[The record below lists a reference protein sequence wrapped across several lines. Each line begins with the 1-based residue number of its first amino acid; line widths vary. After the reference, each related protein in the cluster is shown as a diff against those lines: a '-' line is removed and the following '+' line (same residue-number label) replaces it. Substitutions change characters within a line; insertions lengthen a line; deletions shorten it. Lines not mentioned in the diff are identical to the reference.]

1 MSIPGWQEII
11 VLLLLPPGSLILIA
25 VLGFLI
31 YSKWTWAG
39 SAVIVTAL
47 ALLIALS
54 LPRTGQQLMA
64 SLEAYASPL
73 NAYGLDQAR
82 KDAKAIVVLAG
93 GRYANAPEFG
103 GDTVSRPTLERLR
116 YGVYLHRQTELPLL
130 VSGGS
135 AGGEKIS
142 EAELMQQVLEQD
154 YKLAANWQEKYSRN
168 TFENAL
174 ESAELLR
181 AASIEHVILVTHG
194 YHMRRAIW
202 SFEQMGIKVTAA
214 PTGFTTLGYRG
225 RTVHAYLPSA
235 GGLYLSSLALREH
248 LGYLWYQL
256 AYRNIDSAGQAQ
268 PATSPAS
275 EG

>member
-1 MSIPGWQEII
+1 VSIPGWQEI
-11 VLLLLPPGSLILIA
+11 VALLLLPPGSLILIA
-25 VLGFLI
+25 MLGFLI

-39 SAVIVTAL
+39 SVVIITAL

-64 SLEAYASPL
+64 SLEAYATPL
-73 NAYGLDQAR
+73 DADGLDLAR
-82 KDAKAIVVLAG
+82 EDAKAIVVLAG

-103 GDTVSRPTLERLR
+103 GDTVSRRTLERLR
-116 YGVYLHRQTELPLL
+116 YGVYLHRRAELPLL

-135 AGGEKIS
+135 VGGEKIS

-202 SFEQMGIKVTAA
+202 SFEQMGVKVTAA
-214 PTGFTTLGYRG
+214 PMGLTTLGRRG

-235 GGLYLSSLALREH
+235 RGLYLSGIALREH

-268 PATSPAS
+268 PAATPGS

>member
-1 MSIPGWQEII
+1 MSIPGWQEI
-11 VLLLLPPGSLILIA
+11 VASLLLPPGSLILIA

-31 YSKWTWAG
+31 FSKWTWAG
-39 SAVIVTAL
+39 SVVIVTAL

-64 SLEAYASPL
+64 SLESHATPL
-73 NAYGLDQAR
+73 EADGLEQAQ
-82 KDAKAIVVLAG
+82 KDAKAIVVLGG
-93 GRYANAPEFG
+93 GRYADAPEFG

-116 YGVYLHRQTELPLL
+116 YGAYLHRLTKLPLL

-135 AGGEKIS
+135 VNGEKIS
-142 EAELMQQVLEQD
+142 EAELMQQALRQD
-154 YKLAANWQEKYSRN
+154 YRLAANWQEKYSRN

-181 AASIEHVILVTHG
+181 AARIEHVILVTHG

-202 SFEQMGIKVTAA
+202 SFEQMGITVTPA
-214 PTGFTTLGYRG
+214 PTGLTTLGRRG
-225 RTVHAYLPSA
+225 RTAHAYLPSA
-235 GGLYLSSLALREH
+235 RGLYLSSLALRER

-256 AYRNIDSAGQAQ
+256 AYRDLNSAGQAQ
-268 PATSPAS
+268 PAVS
-275 EG
+275 GG

>member
-1 MSIPGWQEII
+1 M
-11 VLLLLPPGSLILIA
+11 
-25 VLGFLI
+25 LGFVI

-39 SAVIVTAL
+39 SIVIVATL

-64 SLEAYASPL
+64 SLEAYATPL
-73 NAYGLDQAR
+73 RAAGLDQAQ
-82 KDAKAIVVLAG
+82 KDAKAIVVLAS

-103 GDTVSRPTLERLR
+103 ADTVSRWTLERLR
-116 YGVYLHRQTELPLL
+116 YGAYLHRRTKLPLL

-135 AGGEKIS
+135 VGGEKIS
-142 EAELMQQVLEQD
+142 EAELMQQALRQD
-154 YKLAANWQEKYSRN
+154 YKLAANWQEKHSRN

-181 AASIEHVILVTHG
+181 AANIEHVILVTHG

-214 PTGFTTLGYRG
+214 PTGLTTLGYRG
-225 RTVHAYLPSA
+225 RTVYAYMPSA
-235 GGLYLSSLALREH
+235 QGLYLSSLALREH
-248 LGYLWYQL
+248 LGYLWYRL

-268 PATSPAS
+268 PAVLPAT

>member
-1 MSIPGWQEII
+1 MSIPGWQEI
-11 VLLLLPPGSLILIA
+11 VALLLLPPGSLILIA
-25 VLGFLI
+25 TLGFFI

-39 SAVIVTAL
+39 SVVIVTAL

-64 SLEAYASPL
+64 SLEAYATPL
-73 NAYGLDQAR
+73 HADGLDQAQ
-82 KDAKAIVVLAG
+82 KDAKAIVVLGG

-103 GDTVSRPTLERLR
+103 GDTVSRRTLERLR
-116 YGVYLHRQTELPLL
+116 YGVYLHRRTELPLF

-135 AGGEKIS
+135 LGGEKIS

-154 YKLAANWQEKYSRN
+154 YKLAANWQAKHSRN

-202 SFEQMGIKVTAA
+202 SFEQMGVKVTAA
-214 PTGFTTLGYRG
+214 PMGLTTLGYQG

-235 GGLYLSSLALREH
+235 RGLYLSSRALREH
-248 LGYLWYQL
+248 LGNLWYQL
-256 AYRNIDSAGQAQ
+256 AYRNIDSGGQAQ
-268 PATSPAS
+268 PAASAAS

>member
-1 MSIPGWQEII
+1 MSIPGWQEI
-11 VLLLLPPGSLILIA
+11 VALLLLPPGSLILIA
-25 VLGFLI
+25 ILGFVI

-64 SLEAYASPL
+64 SLEAYATPL
-73 NAYGLDQAR
+73 NADGLDQAQ

-93 GRYANAPEFG
+93 GRYADAPEFG
-103 GDTVSRPTLERLR
+103 GDTVSRRTLERLR
-116 YGVYLHRQTELPLL
+116 YGVYLHRRTRLPLL

-135 AGGEKIS
+135 VSGEKIS
-142 EAELMQQVLEQD
+142 LAELMQQALAQD
-154 YKLAANWQEKYSRN
+154 YRLAANWRETHSRN

-181 AASIEHVILVTHG
+181 AANIGHVILVTHG

-202 SFEQMGIKVTAA
+202 SFEQMGVTVTAA
-214 PTGFTTLGYRG
+214 PMGLTTLGYQG

-235 GGLYLSSLALREH
+235 QGLYLSSLALREH

-268 PATSPAS
+268 PAASPAS
-275 EG
+275 DG

>member
-11 VLLLLPPGSLILIA
+11 VLLVLPPGSLILIA

-64 SLEAYASPL
+64 SLEAYTSPL
-73 NAYGLDQAR
+73 GADGLDQAR
-82 KDAKAIVVLAG
+82 KNAKAIVVLAG

-235 GGLYLSSLALREH
+235 KGLYLSSLALREH
-248 LGYLWYQL
+248 LGYLWYQF

-268 PATSPAS
+268 PATSPS
-275 EG
+275 SDG

>member
-1 MSIPGWQEII
+1 MSIPGWQEI
-11 VLLLLPPGSLILIA
+11 VALLLLPPGSLILIA
-25 VLGFLI
+25 MLGFLI

-39 SAVIVTAL
+39 SVVIITAL

-64 SLEAYASPL
+64 SLEAYATPL
-73 NAYGLDQAR
+73 DADGLDLAR
-82 KDAKAIVVLAG
+82 EDAKAIVVLAG

-103 GDTVSRPTLERLR
+103 GDTVSRRTLERLR
-116 YGVYLHRQTELPLL
+116 YGVYLHRRAELPLL

-135 AGGEKIS
+135 VGGEKIS

-154 YKLAANWQEKYSRN
+154 YMLAANWQEKYSRN

-202 SFEQMGIKVTAA
+202 SFEQMGVKVTAA
-214 PTGFTTLGYRG
+214 PMGLTTLGRRG

-235 GGLYLSSLALREH
+235 WGLYLSSLALREH

-268 PATSPAS
+268 PAASPGS

>member
-1 MSIPGWQEII
+1 MSIPDWQEIV

-25 VLGFLI
+25 ILGFLI
-31 YSKWTWAG
+31 YSKWAWAG
-39 SAVIVTAL
+39 SVVIVTAL

-64 SLEAYASPL
+64 SLETYATSL
-73 NAYGLDQAR
+73 DADGLDQAQ

-103 GDTVSRPTLERLR
+103 GDTVNRPTLERLR
-116 YGVYLHRQTELPLL
+116 YGVYLHRQTKLPLL

-135 AGGEKIS
+135 VNGEKIS
-142 EAELMQQVLEQD
+142 EAELMQQVLQQD
-154 YKLAANWQEKYSRN
+154 YKLAANWQEKHSRN

-181 AASIEHVILVTHG
+181 AAGIEHVILVTHG

-202 SFEQMGIKVTAA
+202 SFEQMGVEVTAA
-214 PTGFTTLGYRG
+214 PTGLTTLGYRG

-235 GGLYLSSLALREH
+235 EGLYLSSLALREH

-268 PATSPAS
+268 PATSPSS